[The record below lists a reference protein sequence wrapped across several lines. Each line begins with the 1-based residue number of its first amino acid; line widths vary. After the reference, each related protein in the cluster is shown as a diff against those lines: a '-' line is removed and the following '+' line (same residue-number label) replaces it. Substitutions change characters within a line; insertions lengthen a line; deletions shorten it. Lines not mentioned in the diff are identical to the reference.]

1 MKPLSLTFPFVLL
14 AAGSVVGTA
23 FAQTAAPAYPAKSIR
38 LLVPQSAGSA
48 TDTVARAIGQKLGE
62 RFGQQVVID
71 NRAGASGLIAGEM
84 VAKAAPDGHTLLIV
98 SATHTVIPS
107 LRKSMPYD
115 TLRDF
120 TPITLAT
127 GQSYLLLAHPSLP
140 VKNVK
145 ELVAL
150 AKTRPGQINYA
161 STAVGS
167 LGHLGFELLKANA
180 GIDMMHIT
188 YKGVGPALT
197 EIMGGHVSLL
207 FLTVVSGLPQVKAG
221 KLKGLA
227 VSSLKRSPI
236 APDIPTVAESGV
248 LPGFDVS
255 GWYGILGPANLP
267 AAVTGRL
274 HGEIAAILKTPEI
287 RERLAADGSE
297 AVGSTPDAFAAHLKT
312 EVAKWA
318 KVVKT
323 AGIKQE

>member
-1 MKPLSLTFPFVLL
+1 MKHIAKLSLSMMAGVLTSGVGG
-14 AAGSVVGTA
+14 AAI
-23 FAQTAAPAYPAKSIR
+23 AQTYPAKSIR

-62 RFGQQVVID
+62 RVGQQVVID

-84 VAKAAPDGHTLLIV
+84 VAKAPPDGHTLLIV

-127 GQSYLLLAHPSLP
+127 TQSYLLLAHPSLP

-150 AKTRPGQINYA
+150 AKARPGQINYA

-167 LGHLGFELLKANA
+167 LGHLGFELLKVNA

-197 EIMGGHVSLL
+197 EIMGGHVQLL
-207 FLTVVSGLPQVKAG
+207 FLTIVSGLPQVKAG

-236 APDIPTVAESGV
+236 APEIPTVAESGV

-255 GWYGILGPANLP
+255 GWYGILGPASLP
-267 AAVTGRL
+267 APVTGRL
-274 HGEIAAILKTPEI
+274 NSEIAAILKTPEI

-312 EVAKWA
+312 EVAKWG
-318 KVVKT
+318 KVVKA

>member
-1 MKPLSLTFPFVLL
+1 MKSIRCISMLV
-14 AAGSVVGTA
+14 AAGGLTSGTTTA
-23 FAQTAAPAYPAKSIR
+23 LAQNYPAKSIR

-48 TDTVARAIGQKLGE
+48 TDTVGRAIAQKLSE
-62 RFGQQVVID
+62 RMGQPVVID

-84 VAKAAPDGHTLLIV
+84 VAKAPPDGHTLLIV
-98 SATHTVIPS
+98 SATHTVNPS

-115 TLRDF
+115 AIRDF

-145 ELVAL
+145 ELVQL
-150 AKTRPGQINYA
+150 AKARPGQINYA

-167 LGHLGFELLKANA
+167 LGHLGFELLKTTA
-180 GIDMMHIT
+180 GIDLVHIT

-197 EIMGGHVSLL
+197 DIMGGHVSLL
-207 FLTVVSGLPQVKAG
+207 FLTIVSGLPQVKAG
-221 KLKGLA
+221 RLKGLA

-255 GWYGILGPANLP
+255 GWYGILGPAHLP
-267 AAVTGRL
+267 AAITGKL
-274 HGEIAAILKTPEI
+274 NSEIAAILKLQDI

-297 AVGSTPDAFAAHLKT
+297 AVGSTPEAFAAHLKT

-318 KVVKT
+318 KVVKA
-323 AGIKQE
+323 AGIKSE

>member
-1 MKPLSLTFPFVLL
+1 MNPMFAMLRLL
-14 AAGSVVGTA
+14 AAVSATGAA
-23 FAQTAAPAYPAKSIR
+23 FAQTPPYPAKSIR

-62 RFGQQVVID
+62 RVGQQVVID

-107 LRKSMPYD
+107 LRKTMPYD

-150 AKTRPGQINYA
+150 AKARPGQINYA
-161 STAVGS
+161 STAAGS

-207 FLTVVSGLPQVKAG
+207 FLTIVSGLPQVKAG

-236 APDIPTVAESGV
+236 APEIPTVAESGV

-274 HGEIAAILKTPEI
+274 NSEIAAMLKTPEI

-297 AVGSTPDAFAAHLKT
+297 AVGSTPDAFAAHLKS

-318 KVVKT
+318 KVVNT
-323 AGIKQE
+323 AGIRQE